1 MTKANEYFTHVIDV
15 EWIQQREGYWQE
27 HIEYRL
33 KQDGFSKKQIKV
45 IKNYYFSGDIESVLK
60 DLKSNKNNFDIA
72 DVLSF
77 CPFRNKDEFDYIVH
91 YYCEHYLP
99 DRISQGTEKLEHAQ
113 SSVNHFLLG
122 LAYHLEDPFTGQPF
136 AKEMV
141 ALLFGDTFKPLVKYP
156 ESFPLIGQPV
166 LKINPDQLIQ
176 RVLPGIRNYL
186 FDGPRHL
193 SHSGYV
199 GSVPYCL
206 SLFSHIDT
214 YPFSLAL
221 IEREFCFDQ
230 NVYQPY
236 LNQRS
241 YRMFFANLYGYRHES
256 NDPERFG
263 FFDEELQKYLKCEIE
278 KMEFGSEYDAMI
290 DMIHRHEGSVI
301 RLSE

>member
-1 MTKANEYFTHVIDV
+1 MTQPNEYFTHVADA
-15 EWIQQREGYWQE
+15 EWIQQREDYWQE

-33 KQDGFSKKQIKV
+33 KQDRFSKKQIQV

-72 DVLSF
+72 DILSF

-99 DRISQGTEKLEHAQ
+99 DRISQGAEKLEHAQ

-166 LKINPDQLIQ
+166 LNINPNQLIQ
-176 RVLPGIRNYL
+176 RLLPGICDYL
-186 FDGPRHL
+186 FDDIRHV
-193 SHSGYV
+193 SHSAYID
-199 GSVPYCL
+199 SVSYCL
-206 SLFSHIDT
+206 SLFAYIDT
-214 YPFSLAL
+214 SPFSLAL
-221 IEREFCFDQ
+221 IKDNYCVDKY
-230 NVYQPY
+230 NPY
-236 LNQRS
+236 LNQGT
-241 YRMFFANLYGYRHES
+241 YRMFFANIYGYMHEY
-256 NDPERFG
+256 NEPERFG
-263 FFDEELQKYLKCEIE
+263 FFDAELQEYLKCEIE
-278 KMEFGSEYDAMI
+278 KMRLGSKYDAMI
-290 DMIHRHEGSVI
+290 DMIHRHKGNVVEM
-301 RLSE
+301 SE